1 MSVPTALMVTER
13 LVMLT
18 TGILEMTQE
27 AAKVSAL
34 LRTVQAENRDPTPAE
49 WAALDSDLDAASKAA
64 HDNLPLS

>member
-1 MSVPTALMVTER
+1 MSVPTALMITER

-34 LRTVQAENRDPTPAE
+34 LRTVQAENRDPSPEE
-49 WAALDSDLDAASKAA
+49 WAALDADLAAASDAAHKNAPA
-64 HDNLPLS
+64 